1 MNNKAKILVVDDQ
14 LAVAMTIVFLLT
26 RAGYDT
32 EAALSSTKALQLAET
47 SAFNLITLDVDMPC
61 VDGFELFKRL
71 KEIPHLKE
79 TPVLFISGNV
89 TIENQQRAF
98 DLGAVDFIEKPF
110 GAQDF
115 TSRIL
120 SSLKPV
126 ACH

>member
-1 MNNKAKILVVDDQ
+1 
-14 LAVAMTIVFLLT
+14 
-26 RAGYDT
+26 
-32 EAALSSTKALQLAET
+32 
-47 SAFNLITLDVDMPC
+47 
-61 VDGFELFKRL
+61 L

>member
-89 TIENQQRAF
+89 TIENQQRAL

-115 TSRIL
+115 ISRIL
-120 SSLKPV
+120 SCLKPV
-126 ACH
+126 VCH